1 VHKFHDAS
9 VSTLWSKTVAD
20 ALAASGHDSAPPTAL
35 RPLEVPLPPL
45 DPRAAR
51 AVAPTPC
58 LHGLGREGGPLVADC
73 DPCVAA
79 VAEVDAFCSEWAW
92 DWLCVDEAESLC
104 EG

>member
-1 VHKFHDAS
+1 
-9 VSTLWSKTVAD
+9 
-20 ALAASGHDSAPPTAL
+20 
-35 RPLEVPLPPL
+35 
-45 DPRAAR
+45 
-51 AVAPTPC
+51 
-58 LHGLGREGGPLVADC
+58 VADC